1 MQALIESW
9 QKALSAFSRFLHVIH
24 HHDKERNM
32 IKRCLM
38 LLAILSLAAC
48 SSYPKSA
55 QSNMSPVQHPDAFH
69 SYID

>member
-1 MQALIESW
+1 
-9 QKALSAFSRFLHVIH
+9 
-24 HHDKERNM
+24 M

-48 SSYPKSA
+48 STYP
-55 QSNMSPVQHPDAFH
+55 QSGQSHMSPVQHPDAFH